1 MPSDVLP
8 STSPEEITET
18 IGELISQPHFWN
30 KLLYAA
36 VLLVCCIVVT
46 KILTAIVD
54 RAIVRF
60 HVEKSLH
67 AFIRTAVK
75 ILLWFIT
82 VVVVLS
88 FLGIDPTSLIAVLS
102 VVGLAVSLAIQGT
115 LSNLAGGMLILATKP
130 FKVGD
135 YIEAGGVS
143 GTVMEIGMVY
153 TKMQTVDNKTI
164 FVPNGEISAE
174 KITNYN
180 AQTQRRVDLKF
191 SVSYDAPLE
200 LVKNTLGQVV
210 RGHQMVLTEPEP
222 LIRVNAYNDSS
233 IEYIVRAWC
242 ATENYW
248 DVYFDLM
255 EQAKAAFDRGGIEM
269 TYNHLN
275 VHILEK

>member
-1 MPSDVLP
+1 M
-8 STSPEEITET
+8 
-18 IGELISQPHFWN
+18 
-30 KLLYAA
+30 
-36 VLLVCCIVVT
+36 
-46 KILTAIVD
+46 
-54 RAIVRF
+54 
-60 HVEKSLH
+60 
-67 AFIRTAVK
+67 
-75 ILLWFIT
+75 
-82 VVVVLS
+82 
-88 FLGIDPTSLIAVLS
+88 
-102 VVGLAVSLAIQGT
+102 
-115 LSNLAGGMLILATKP
+115 
-130 FKVGD
+130 
-135 YIEAGGVS
+135 
-143 GTVMEIGMVY
+143 
-153 TKMQTVDNKTI
+153 
-164 FVPNGEISAE
+164 
-174 KITNYN
+174 
-180 AQTQRRVDLKF
+180 DLKF